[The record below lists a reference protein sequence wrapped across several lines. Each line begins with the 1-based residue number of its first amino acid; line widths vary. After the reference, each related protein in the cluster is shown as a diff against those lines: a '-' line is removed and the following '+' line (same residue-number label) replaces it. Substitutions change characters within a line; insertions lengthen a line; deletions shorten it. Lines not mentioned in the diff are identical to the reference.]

1 MSISVL
7 LCYIVTI
14 RHLTIKLIG
23 NIMTNEYV
31 NKLEDEC
38 EDMYRKIEEQKGVI
52 EYLNTYI
59 KELESVNTELHDA
72 YVELT
77 GKAFDYGVHRSG

>member
-1 MSISVL
+1 
-7 LCYIVTI
+7 
-14 RHLTIKLIG
+14 
-23 NIMTNEYV
+23 MTNEYV

-77 GKAFDYGVHRSG
+77 GKAFDYGEYRSG